1 MDITENRNQGLD
13 AGSDAGP
20 AEQASAE
27 AETPP
32 DRRLLA
38 VIFLLTLGGYL
49 CQPNYDPEF
58 FQHLTVGR
66 QIHAAGAIPAAYLWS
81 PFAANAS
88 WAPPSVFFD
97 EAAGSI
103 FQQYGFA
110 GLLSVKL
117 AIYVGAVF
125 LLCWVFSRAS
135 GDRFFAGVIA
145 TVAASGI
152 LVRGDFTP
160 NHPGLAGLLLVLLL
174 LLEAAERRKLAAAA
188 IAMLI
193 LLLSG
198 LCPAAAA
205 AALLAVIVATIFP
218 GIFPAAR
225 AAAILAAVFVSAG
238 AIFTPLGLS
247 LAAEA
252 RDRAAQILHLAEFY
266 NQAILFDYAGAALLL
281 IVVLGLILG
290 GGPQGLKRRLFLL
303 ILLPPA
309 ALPGFHFILPYL
321 VAAAGFLVCLIWRFH
336 PAARHSPM
344 GVGISLLKTKLTK
357 TPEPGSSF
365 LLVCLTIVNT
375 FSLYQTPAAFVG
387 MPVQEAERILK
398 MNYAGPVLTEAPAA
412 GYLNYKFSAP
422 PQAPRLTV
430 FAAEA
435 DLGFDP
441 SRALA
446 AVNAIRGK
454 DGWDKLLADAAPGV
468 ILIRS
473 SRPLAKLLAAD
484 ARKLGSVWRL
494 DSTGGRPLED
504 ANLPSN
510 PEQLPGDQQPVID
523 WSLFIRR

>member
-1 MDITENRNQGLD
+1 MDPTENRNQGLD
-13 AGSDAGP
+13 AGSDAGS
-20 AEQASAE
+20 AKQAPDE
-27 AETPP
+27 AYTPP

-38 VIFLLTLGGYL
+38 VFFLLTLGGYL

-58 FQHLTVGR
+58 FQHLTIGR
-66 QIHAAGAIPAAYLWS
+66 QIHAAGAIPASYLWS
-81 PFAANAS
+81 PLAANSS
-88 WAPPSVFFD
+88 WVPPSVFFD
-97 EAAGSI
+97 EAVGSI
-103 FQQYGFA
+103 FQHYGFA

-117 AIYVGAVF
+117 AIYAGAVF

-135 GDRFFAGVIA
+135 GDHFFAGVIA

-160 NHPGLAGLLLVLLL
+160 NHPGLAGFLLVLLL
-174 LLEAAERRKLAAAA
+174 LLEPAERLKLAAAA

-198 LCPAAAA
+198 LCPAAAV
-205 AALLAVIVATIFP
+205 AALFAVIVAAIFP
-218 GIFPAAR
+218 GVFPAAR
-225 AAAILAAVFVSAG
+225 SAAILAAVFVSAG

-252 RDRAAQILHLAEFY
+252 RDRAAQILHLAGFY

-281 IVVLGLILG
+281 IAVLGLILG
-290 GGPQGLKRRLFLL
+290 GGPQALKKRLLL
-303 ILLPPA
+303 LVLLPPA
-309 ALPGFHFILPYL
+309 ALPGFHFLLPYS
-321 VAAAGFLVCLIWRFH
+321 VASAGLLVCLIWRFH
-336 PAARHSPM
+336 PAARLSPM
-344 GVGISLLKTKLTK
+344 GVGISLLKTKLTR

-387 MPVQEAERILK
+387 MPVQEADRILK
-398 MNYAGPVLTEAPAA
+398 MNYAGPVLTEAPAV
-412 GYLNYKFSAP
+412 GYLNYKFSSP

-430 FAAEA
+430 FAAES

-446 AVNAIRGK
+446 AADAIRGQ
-454 DGWDKLLADAAPGV
+454 DGWDKFLADAVPGV
-468 ILIRS
+468 ILIRT
-473 SRPLAKLLAAD
+473 SRPLARLLAAD
-484 ARKLGSVWRL
+484 ALKSGSAWRL
-494 DSTGGRPLED
+494 DSTGGRSLED

-510 PEQLPGDQQPVID
+510 PEQLPGDLQPVID
-523 WSLFIRR
+523 WSLFVRR